1 MSVLQCGD
9 RLVVS
14 ELSRLDRLLGQ
25 IIAILDTLAKGERR
39 LRGAEGEHP
48 RRGVR
53 PGPSSA
59 AIPSSTTKTTCRLS
73 AAPAQGGRLPVHAV
87 ASAGPT
93 ANLARETPS
102 LARGLLERSMNGV
115 WAVAAGTGSASVRSH
130 AREIKRRGN
139 HRRRG
144 HHRVYRPTRIVSR
157 HRSGGGGLW
166 VDTMKRAA
174 AAIESQCFLTGR
186 ARGDAIR
193 CQI

>member
-59 AIPSSTTKTTCRLS
+59 AIPSTTTKTTCRLS

-115 WAVAAGTGSASVRSH
+115 WGAMERKVRLATAVSGVSERPELAPSDRFRLDSRSSPWS
-130 AREIKRRGN
+130 
-139 HRRRG
+139 
-144 HHRVYRPTRIVSR
+144 Y
-157 HRSGGGGLW
+157 
-166 VDTMKRAA
+166 
-174 AAIESQCFLTGR
+174 
-186 ARGDAIR
+186 R
-193 CQI
+193 CQVAGSSWRVPPVARPSDHRGTSPRSAPW